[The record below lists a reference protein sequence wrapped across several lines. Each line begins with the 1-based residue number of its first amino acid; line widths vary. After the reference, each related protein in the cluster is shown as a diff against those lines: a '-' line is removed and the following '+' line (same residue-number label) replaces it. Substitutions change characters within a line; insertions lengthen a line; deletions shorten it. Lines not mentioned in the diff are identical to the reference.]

1 MASSDVRVVVNMACG
16 ECKSRNYT
24 TKKNKRTTQNRLEL
38 NKHCPICKKHTPHRE
53 AK

>member
-1 MASSDVRVVVNMACG
+1 MAGSDVRVVVNMACG

-24 TKKNKRTTQNRLEL
+24 TKKNKRNDPNRMEM
-38 NKHCPICKKHTPHRE
+38 NKHCRVCKKHTVHRE